1 MEGVAAAGAGDDP
14 LPASED
20 VDFVEESDVLE
31 ESDDAGV
38 SEDDEVERLSLR

>member
-1 MEGVAAAGAGDDP
+1 VEGVEAAGAGDEP

-20 VDFVEESDVLE
+20 VDFVEEADVLE
-31 ESDDAGV
+31 ESADAGV